1 MRRFIFLCQLARLL
15 MVFLILSTASGLQK
29 FSTVPTYQ
37 EVNPGGETVLLCVV
51 ADLKGECRWEKDGV
65 PVGLYEGKYEWVGRP
80 EEGECSLRVR
90 AASMEYD
97 NGVWQCQVTASDFK
111 QRDTLVSDGAELV
124 VRGKLYIGTRS
135 SLIELNLLLEVS
147 CTEGNPRL

>member
-1 MRRFIFLCQLARLL
+1 MSSNFQMKGLLLLLAFLGVVSA
-15 MVFLILSTASGLQK
+15 LQK
-29 FSTVPTYQ
+29 FSSVPTDP
-37 EVNPGGETVLLCVV
+37 EVDPGGEVVLSCVV

-65 PVGLYEGKYEWVGRP
+65 PVGLYEGKYEWVGQP

-124 VRGKLYIGTRS
+124 VRGRFINLCARS
-135 SLIELNLLLEVS
+135 RHFILKQLQ
-147 CTEGNPRL
+147 

>member
-1 MRRFIFLCQLARLL
+1 MTMNNSSVLLLLNLVLLAHLCLVR
-15 MVFLILSTASGLQK
+15 GLQK

-37 EVNPGGETVLLCVV
+37 EVDPEGEAVLRCVV

-65 PVGLYEGKYEWVGRP
+65 PVGLYEHKYEWVGEP
-80 EEGECSLRVR
+80 QKGECSLRVR
-90 AASMEYD
+90 NASMEYD

-124 VRGKLYIGTRS
+124 VRGECWLRFLY
-135 SLIELNLLLEVS
+135 
-147 CTEGNPRL
+147 

>member
-1 MRRFIFLCQLARLL
+1 LITNRTQNGVKMVSYSLLTQLCLL
-15 MVFLILSTASGLQK
+15 VVLETDCFVWGLQK
-29 FSTVPTYQ
+29 FSMVPTYQ
-37 EVNPGGETVLLCVV
+37 EVDPGGEAILTCVV

-65 PVGLYEGKYEWVGRP
+65 PVGLYEGKYEWVGKP

-124 VRGKLYIGTRS
+124 VRGKDIK
-135 SLIELNLLLEVS
+135 
-147 CTEGNPRL
+147 